1 LNTLERV
8 MRVMTHVNI
17 GATLGTGVWILWS
30 GLMIVG
36 APLQAMDAPPAAVHP
51 NNVGTVPRSCG
62 TCSPSEAHP
71 GHHHEGH
78 APMSG
83 RGPAVAPR
91 SDT

>member
-8 MRVMTHVNI
+8 MRVMTHLNI

-36 APLQAMDAPPAAVHP
+36 APLQAMDAPPAAARP
-51 NNVGTVPRSCG
+51 NDASTVPRSCA
-62 TCSPSEAHP
+62 TCRPNESRP

-83 RGPAVAPR
+83 HGPAFTPR

>member
-36 APLQAMDAPPAAVHP
+36 APLQAMDAPPAAARP
-51 NNVGTVPRSCG
+51 NGASAVPSSCA
-62 TCSPSEAHP
+62 TCRPSESHP

-78 APMSG
+78 GST
-83 RGPAVAPR
+83 VTPR